1 MNTAGTHSFRTA
13 RPEDV
18 PALVDLVESAYRGE
32 RSRTGWTHEADLLA
46 GQRTD
51 ARMVGAAVLDPDGV
65 VLVAEG
71 GGTTGGGDEARGR
84 ILACCQLQR
93 RDGYVYFGMF
103 AVSPGR
109 QGGGLGRALLAEA
122 ERFAREEWG
131 AGELRMTVIVQRED
145 LIAWYLR
152 RGYLRTGELS
162 PFPYGDERFGL
173 PLRPDLAFETLTKK
187 LG

>member
-1 MNTAGTHSFRTA
+1 MTNAEGYRFRRAGA
-13 RPEDV
+13 GDV

-32 RSRTGWTHEADLLA
+32 RSRAGWTHEADLLA

-51 ARMVGAAVLDPDGV
+51 AQMVEAAVRDRAGV
-65 VLVAEG
+65 VLVAEAG
-71 GGTTGGGDEARGR
+71 GQ
-84 ILACCQLQR
+84 IVACCQLER

-103 AVSPGR
+103 AVSPAR
-109 QGGGLGRALLAEA
+109 QGGGLGRAMLAEA
-122 ERFAREEWG
+122 ERFARAEWG
-131 AGELRMTVIVQRED
+131 AGELRMTVIVQRAD

-152 RGYLRTGELS
+152 RGYARTRELS
-162 PFPYGDERFGL
+162 PFPYGDERFGM

>member
-1 MNTAGTHSFRTA
+1 MTSAAPCSFRAA
-13 RPEDV
+13 RPADV

-32 RSRTGWTHEADLLA
+32 RSRVGWTHEADLLA

-51 ARMVGAAVLDPDGV
+51 AQMVDAAVRDADGV
-65 VLVAEG
+65 VLVAEV
-71 GGTTGGGDEARGR
+71 RGQMV
-84 ILACCQLQR
+84 ACCQLQL

-103 AVSPGR
+103 AVSPAR
-109 QGGGLGRALLAEA
+109 QAVGLGRAVLAEA
-122 ERFAREEWG
+122 ERVAADAWG

-152 RGYLRTGELS
+152 RGYARTGELS
-162 PFPYGDERFGL
+162 PFPYGDERFGV
-173 PLRPDLAFETLTKK
+173 PLRAGLAFETLSKK